1 MSHFAKVLNKKVVS
15 VIRAEQD
22 YIDTF
27 VDETPGEWIQ
37 TSYNTYGNQ
46 HPEGTP
52 LRGNFAGIGHTYD
65 KTNDVFY
72 ESQPYPSWILN
83 ETTWTWEA
91 PIDYPDD
98 GLMYHWNEENLKWSN
113 G

>member
-37 TSYNTYGNQ
+37 TSYNTYGSHQ
-46 HPEGTP
+46 PGSGTAGQ
-52 LRGNFAGIGHTYD
+52 GNAGGQGFSD
-65 KTNDVFY
+65 NA
-72 ESQPYPSWILN
+72 SW
-83 ETTWTWEA
+83 TTSGGGGGA
-91 PIDYPDD
+91 GGFGY
-98 GLMYHWNEENLKWSN
+98 GS
-113 G
+113 